1 MIPDEGGSAAMITT
15 EHITTNARDNT
26 ALAYLQ
32 VGLDEALANGQPSA
46 VRWIPTSHTDRQLV
60 DLAPGLVLHRGVNV
74 LVLGGGPIT
83 FVPLR

>member
-1 MIPDEGGSAAMITT
+1 MLSTEEITST
-15 EHITTNARDNT
+15 EITSNARDRT

-32 VGLDEALANGQPSA
+32 VGLDEALATGQASA

-60 DLAPGLVLHRGVNV
+60 ELATGLVLHRGVKV
-74 LVLGGGPIT
+74 LVLGGGPVT

>member
-1 MIPDEGGSAAMITT
+1 MLSTEEITST
-15 EHITTNARDNT
+15 EITSNARDRT

-32 VGLDEALANGQPSA
+32 VGLDEALATSQPSA

-60 DLAPGLVLHRGVNV
+60 ELATGLVLHRGVKV
-74 LVLGGGPIT
+74 LVLGGGPVT